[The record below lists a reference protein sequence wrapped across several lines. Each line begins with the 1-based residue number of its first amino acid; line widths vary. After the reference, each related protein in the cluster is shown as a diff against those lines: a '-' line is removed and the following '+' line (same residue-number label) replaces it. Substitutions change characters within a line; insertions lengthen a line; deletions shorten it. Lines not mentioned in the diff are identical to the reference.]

1 MGLNSDF
8 EVVVSNKEIMNAKAY
23 FEKLVFLNEDAPTVS
38 QPRSNVVLES
48 MEGAL
53 NRLKI
58 YREFLDALLK
68 LNGKATIFTLRSL
81 LRFCLEDPLKLNSF
95 ITFNLASSLYRIFV
109 CLLPQNDFSR
119 PVLDQCFSR
128 DQFVLLT
135 LFEISLFN
143 MEAIKEIK
151 ATSLIHQRE
160 KLFEYFQFKELELLC
175 MLDRSPTSLP
185 TETSRKKV
193 RLFYAM
199 MYYAFEIKNNMH
211 ASIAYF

>member
-1 MGLNSDF
+1 
-8 EVVVSNKEIMNAKAY
+8 
-23 FEKLVFLNEDAPTVS
+23 
-38 QPRSNVVLES
+38 

-53 NRLKI
+53 NRLQI

-81 LRFCLEDPLKLNSF
+81 LRFCLEDPIKLNCF
-95 ITFNLASSLYRIFV
+95 IMFNLASNLYRIFV
-109 CLLPQNDFSR
+109 SLLQGDFSR

-151 ATSLIHQRE
+151 PTSLIYQRE

-175 MLDRSPTSLP
+175 LLERSPTSMP